1 MKGRGCILMP
11 KGDSVSLTL
20 YGTLYLIVSKPTQM
34 IDISVNKYIRHAS
47 NRAAIRVI
55 SSITAVTQ
63 QKQLFIIT
71 FTANL
76 AKLKAKRNAFVKS
89 QCATFYIH
97 REIKLNNAWM
107 LPKVNILPPKK
118 YKGVSCPHI
127 SQFFKTRKRQ
137 KSSCHT
143 LGGFQENSLSPNQV
157 SSHKILD
164 TRQAFYPLSY
174 GKIQTEQGHRSAAYF
189 MVQFDFIT
197 LNVYMP

>member
-1 MKGRGCILMP
+1 MKGRACTLTP
-11 KGDSVSLTL
+11 KDDSVSLTL

-34 IDISVNKYIRHAS
+34 IDKSVNKYIRHVT

-55 SSITAVTQ
+55 SSVTAVTQ

-76 AKLKAKRNAFVKS
+76 AKLKAKRNTFVKS

-143 LGGFQENSLSPNQV
+143 LGGFQENSLNPNQV

-174 GKIQTEQGHRSAAYF
+174 GKNQTEQGHRSAAYF

-197 LNVYMP
+197 LNVYTP

>member
-1 MKGRGCILMP
+1 MKGRACTLMS
-11 KGDSVSLTL
+11 KDDSVSLTL

-34 IDISVNKYIRHAS
+34 IDKSVNKYTRHAT

-55 SSITAVTQ
+55 SSVTAVTQ
-63 QKQLFIIT
+63 QKQLLIIT
-71 FTANL
+71 FAANL
-76 AKLKAKRNAFVKS
+76 AKLKAKWNTFVKS
-89 QCATFYIH
+89 QCATFYIR

-143 LGGFQENSLSPNQV
+143 LGGFQENSLNPNQV
-157 SSHKILD
+157 SSHKILY

-174 GKIQTEQGHRSAAYF
+174 GKNQTEQGHRSAAYF

-197 LNVYMP
+197 LNVYTP